1 MKRGLLHTITAWLML
16 VCFGVASTLLSGV
29 VVICRDGHGASR
41 IEWGCGQNQS
51 EECQTSCGSGTADDP
66 GAPHPCQD
74 TRAANDREITKA
86 PSRASLD
93 EIVSF
98 PPSGAEF
105 FRWDDAP
112 TPPRPL
118 RAACQPRPPDPLG
131 HIRTVV
137 FLV

>member
-1 MKRGLLHTITAWLML
+1 MKRGILLSITAWVML
-16 VCFGVASTLLSGV
+16 GWFSLTSTLLSGMLV
-29 VVICRDGHGASR
+29 VCRDGHGASR

-51 EECQTSCGSGTADDP
+51 DECRTSCGSGTADDP

-74 TRAANDREITKA
+74 TRTADDREITKA
-86 PSRASLD
+86 PARASLD

-98 PPSGAEF
+98 PLSDADF
-105 FRWDDAP
+105 SRWDDAP
-112 TPPRPL
+112 APPRPL
-118 RAACQPRPPDPLG
+118 RAVRQPRPPDPLG